1 MGAAQVPDYPYRRR
15 MTVSRRLFRAGVL
28 FAALGLL
35 AGACASE
42 DDSAGEDTSD
52 SGDGELICQVTDTGG
67 VDDRSFNQTAN
78 AGLVRA
84 ESELGVEGRVL
95 ESSSEADFE
104 PNIKAFV
111 DDGCDL
117 IIPVGFLLDAATQ
130 SSAEDNPDQDYA
142 IVDVDFFDADA
153 GEDISYDNVKEL
165 TFGTD
170 EAAFLAGYAAAGTSK
185 TGTVGTYGGINIPTV
200 TIFMDGFLAGVQKY
214 NEDTGNNVELKG
226 WDGSDGLF
234 TGDFD
239 DQDKGKQTTK
249 SLIDEGADIIM
260 PVAGPV
266 GLGSVAALEEADDE
280 DLGLV
285 WVDVDG
291 CVSVPDACKFFLTS
305 VEKKMDNAVYDT
317 IKDVVDDS
325 FSGGL
330 YTGTLD
336 NDGVAIADFQE
347 WDSKVPDDVKDKIDE
362 YKSAII
368 DGSQSVEPT

>member
-1 MGAAQVPDYPYRRR
+1 

-42 DDSAGEDTSD
+42 DDSGDGDSSD

-78 AGLVRA
+78 NGLVRA

-111 DDGCDL
+111 DAGCDL

-130 SSAEDNPDQDYA
+130 SSAQENPDQDYA
-142 IVDVDFFDADA
+142 IVDVDFFDSDA
-153 GEDISYDNVKEL
+153 EEDISYDNVKEL

-170 EAAFLAGYAAAGTSK
+170 EAAFLAGYAAAGATQ
-185 TGTVGTYGGINIPTV
+185 TGKVGTYGGINIPTV

-214 NEDTGNNVELKG
+214 NEDTGENVELAG

-266 GLGSVAALEEADDE
+266 GLGSVAALDESGDDN
-280 DLGLV
+280 LGLV

-291 CVSVPDACKFFLTS
+291 CVSVPDACKYFLTS

-317 IKDVVDDS
+317 IKNVVDGS